1 MAGSM
6 DNVKHRSHIA
16 GHSSLELLLFHL
28 NGRQRF
34 GINVFKVQE
43 VIQCPPLTEMPQ
55 SHPAVIGIATLRGR
69 TIGIVDLRQAI
80 GGRASGD
87 YREQFI
93 IISEY
98 NKQMLGFLVGGV
110 AHIVN
115 LNWEDVLP
123 PPKATGR
130 GSYMTAVTQV
140 EGELVEIIDVEKV
153 MVEVMGEAAELDP
166 DIISTAVLGAEQHAL
181 VVDDSSVARHQ
192 VQQVLQALGIG
203 CTLCSNG
210 EEALRCL
217 QAWRDEGKNLTEWLA
232 FVLSDVEMPRMDGY
246 TLTTRIRQDPD
257 MQDLHVILH
266 TSLSGMFNE
275 QMVASVGADR
285 FIAKWDP
292 DLLAGVIQEQLQ
304 RHAEQAAA

>member
-1 MAGSM
+1 MAGNM
-6 DNVKHRSHIA
+6 DNVKHRTQIA
-16 GHSSLELLLFHL
+16 GHNSLELLLFHL

-55 SHPAVIGIATLRGR
+55 SHPAVIGIATLRGK

-80 GGRASGD
+80 GGPPSGD

-115 LNWEDVLP
+115 LNWENVLP

-140 EGELVEIIDVEKV
+140 GEELVEIIDVEKV

-166 DIISTAVLGAEQHAL
+166 DIISAAVLGTEQHAL

-217 QAWRDEGKNLTEWLA
+217 QTWRDEGKNLAEWLA

-246 TLTTRIRQDPD
+246 TLTTRIRQEPD

-292 DLLAGVIQEQLQ
+292 DLLAGVVQEQLQ